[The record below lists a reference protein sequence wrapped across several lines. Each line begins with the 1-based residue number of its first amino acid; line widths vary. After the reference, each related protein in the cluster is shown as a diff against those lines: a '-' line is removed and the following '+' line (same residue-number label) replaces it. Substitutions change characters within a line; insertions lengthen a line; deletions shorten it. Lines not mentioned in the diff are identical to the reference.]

1 MMDVYYVG
9 TECVSYFE
17 GFAPHLSNPGSDIY
31 PVITP
36 SDDTPVSHLS
46 ESHFEGS
53 RLLSE

>member
-1 MMDVYYVG
+1 MDVYYVG

-17 GFAPHLSNPGSDIY
+17 GFAPHLSNPGSDVY

-36 SDDTPVSHLS
+36 SDDIPVSHLS